1 MSRRPGRGTGAILRE
16 LRVQGDRIVA
26 AIREASAEQRA
37 HREAQVDR
45 ARTFLRD
52 ALDEGTPRTVV
63 LDHPGERPSA
73 LADHPGERP
82 SALADHPGERPS
94 ALADHP
100 GERPSAL
107 ADHPGERPSALADPP
122 PRAPAN
128 DTGEPPESGPRS

>member
-1 MSRRPGRGTGAILRE
+1 VSRRQGPGTGAILRE
-16 LRVQGDRIVA
+16 LRAQGDRIVA
-26 AIREASAEQRA
+26 AIHEASAEQRA

-63 LDHPGERPSA
+63 LD
-73 LADHPGERP
+73 
-82 SALADHPGERPS
+82 
-94 ALADHP
+94 
-100 GERPSAL
+100 
-107 ADHPGERPSALADPP
+107 PP